1 MRSHVE
7 LGDGRGGVWAR
18 LAGWADFIMPVSGRY
33 LHSTDAPHRF
43 AWSEEL
49 SLPGAPPGSVCT
61 LLTREDF
68 KGVNLEWTARLFLH
82 ARELAEY
89 ETLASAAR
97 RREFL
102 AARAAAKDAA
112 RLWWSRRHGTNELP
126 HPSTLVISHDAA
138 GRPYLELGDD
148 LDLPLLSIAHTEG
161 CAVALA
167 ADVAIGIDIEP
178 ATRDTRAILP
188 SFATAE
194 ERALIDELDGA
205 YPDSAYPDGAYPD
218 GATPTK
224 LWCAKEAVAKALGTG
239 LQGRPKDFEALA
251 IEGNGDFLIQ
261 HGPTGDRWVAHAV
274 QAGPFIVAW
283 TSAAETGVGLVSE
296 REAAC
301 P

>member
-1 MRSHVE
+1 
-7 LGDGRGGVWAR
+7 
-18 LAGWADFIMPVSGRY
+18 MPVSSRY

-49 SLPGAPPGSVCT
+49 SLPGAPPGSICT

-82 ARELAEY
+82 ARELEEY
-89 ETLASAAR
+89 QALDSAAR

-112 RLWWSRRHGTNELP
+112 RLWWSRRHGTSELP
-126 HPSTLVISHDAA
+126 HPSTLVVSHDAA
-138 GRPYLELGDD
+138 GRPYLEPADD

-161 CAVALA
+161 SAVALA
-167 ADVAIGIDIEP
+167 ADVPIGIDIEP

-188 SFATAE
+188 SFASAE

-205 YPDSAYPDGAYPD
+205 YPDGAYPD
-218 GATPTK
+218 GAAPTR
-224 LWCAKEAVAKALGTG
+224 LWCAKEALAKALGAG

-251 IEGNGDFLIQ
+251 IEGDGDFLMQ
-261 HGPTGDRWVAHAV
+261 HGPTGERWVARTI
-274 QAGPFIVAW
+274 QMGRFIVAW
-283 TSAAETGVGLVSE
+283 TSAAESGVGLVLE
-296 REAAC
+296 GEAAC
-301 P
+301 S

>member
-1 MRSHVE
+1 
-7 LGDGRGGVWAR
+7 
-18 LAGWADFIMPVSGRY
+18 
-33 LHSTDAPHRF
+33 
-43 AWSEEL
+43 L

-61 LLTREDF
+61 LLRREDF
-68 KGVNLEWTARLFLH
+68 TGVNLEWTARLFLH

-89 ETLASAAR
+89 QALASAAR

-112 RLWWSRRHGTNELP
+112 RLWLSRRHDTSELP
-126 HPSTLVISHDAA
+126 HPSTMVIAHDAA
-138 GRPYLELGDD
+138 GRPYLEPGDY
-148 LDLPLLSIAHTEG
+148 LDLPLLSIAHTDD

-167 ADVAIGIDIEP
+167 ADGPIGLDIEP

-194 ERALIDELDGA
+194 ESALIDELADA
-205 YPDSAYPDGAYPD
+205 YPDSVA
-218 GATPTK
+218 PTR

-251 IEGNGDFLIQ
+251 IEGNGDFLMQ
-261 HGPTGDRWVAHAV
+261 HGPTGERWVAHSV
-274 QAGPFIVAW
+274 QVGPFIVAW
-283 TSAAETGVGLVSE
+283 TSAVESGVGLVSE
-296 REAAC
+296 GEDAC